1 MHLAHYGV
9 ERRRHRR
16 LPAGKDL
23 HDGLVV
29 AQRTGLITLES
40 IEYSLP
46 GVGVTQ
52 VLHDHARAVQLVRFG
67 SEADK
72 AFFRIT
78 LQNLANLRGTIVT
91 FPHLRSSGGSIR

>member
-29 AQRTGLITLES
+29 AQRTGLTTLES

-52 VLHDHARAVQLVRFG
+52 VLHDHARCAACPLWVGSGLGLSIATKACLGDSKSLQRRWPVTLV
-67 SEADK
+67 
-72 AFFRIT
+72 
-78 LQNLANLRGTIVT
+78 
-91 FPHLRSSGGSIR
+91 P